1 MLFQNGSI
9 SGSMATKEDARQPGN
24 PGTLNKNCLNSG
36 PPLSCAQH
44 NTCIAQYKMHTLLFK
59 PPPFS

>member
-36 PPLSCAQH
+36 PHCHMH
-44 NTCIAQYKMHTLLFK
+44 NIIHYCVV
-59 PPPFS
+59 